1 MSATI
6 DIQGLGKSYSGK
18 PALQDVNL
26 TIQAG
31 EMIALLGA
39 SGCGKTTLLR
49 CIAGLANPDEGR
61 ILFGGRDVTHVP
73 TQKRPIGMVFQ
84 AYALFPNM
92 TVAENIGFPLKVKG
106 VALPKVRAR
115 AEELIALV
123 GLSERAGHYPNQLSG
138 GQQQRTALARALA
151 SDPDVLL
158 LDEPLSALDAVVRD
172 HLRDEIRRIQQ
183 RIGTTAIIVTHDQS
197 EALAMADRIA
207 VMRAGRIE
215 EVARPDALYDRPG
228 SAFTAGFIGGRN
240 RLDLPVREGRA
251 RLGAIEFPVTQTV
264 SRVGVF
270 VRAED
275 IHRRG
280 EGVGEPAEVEA
291 RMFQGQTTRFY
302 LSLRGEEGPLRLR
315 VDWPS
320 RDSADLAPGARVH
333 VAIDPEDAHV
343 FAL

>member
-6 DIQGLGKSYSGK
+6 DIQRLGKHYHGK

-26 TIQAG
+26 SIAAG

-49 CIAGLANPDEGR
+49 CIAGLASPDEGR
-61 ILFGGRDVTHVP
+61 ILFGGRDITHMP

-92 TVAENIGFPLKVKG
+92 TVTENIGFPLKVRGADAAKI
-106 VALPKVRAR
+106 RAR
-115 AEELIALV
+115 AGELIELV

-183 RIGTTAIIVTHDQS
+183 RVGTTAIIVTHDQS

-207 VMRAGRIE
+207 VMRAGRLE
-215 EVARPDALYDRPG
+215 EVASPDALYERPG

-240 RLDLPVREGRA
+240 RLELPVRGGRA
-251 RLGAIEFPVTQTV
+251 RLGAIEFEVAGSPE
-264 SRVGVF
+264 RAGIF
-270 VRAED
+270 LRAED
-275 IHRRG
+275 IHRNAS
-280 EGVGEPAEVEA
+280 GVGEPAEVEA
-291 RMFQGQTTRFY
+291 RLFQGQTTRFY
-302 LSLRGEEGPLRLR
+302 LQLKGEEGPLRLR

-320 RDSADLAPGARVH
+320 RDCADLAPGARVH
-333 VAIDPEDAHV
+333 VAIDPKDAHV
-343 FAL
+343 FPI